1 MQLRFGDQPAG
12 LLAPGGQRLAQGAGF
27 LRVLAGLEGVAVA
40 GRCAAAPIGAGMAVF
55 RGRCFRVFEGGEFP
69 QERRDARGRIGLG
82 AVILRW
88 GRFGAGARC
97 QIAHA
102 GHNRND

>member
-1 MQLRFGDQPAG
+1 MQIRFGDQPAG
-12 LLAPGGQRLAQGAGF
+12 LLAPFGKRLTQRAGF
-27 LRVLAGLEGVAVA
+27 FSVLTALEGISVA
-40 GRCAAAPIGAGMAVF
+40 GRRTGAPIGAGMAVF
-55 RGRCFRVFEGGEFP
+55 RGRCFRVFEGGELP
-69 QERRDARGRIGLG
+69 QERRDARGRLG
-82 AVILRW
+82 AVVLCW